1 LIVFVK
7 KEVIAIIL
15 NVRSKRSEVI
25 SFLEDLKNLLNTEDF
40 NIDSEFILIR
50 KHKKEDEEHSTS
62 YTLADLDYD
71 TWDVIERLKELTVAE
86 YSETKIDKDDL
97 EPPLLFVF
105 GKDIERKL
113 VYIKLKIK
121 GEQKRRVVCVSFHY
135 AKAPMKFPFA

>member
-1 LIVFVK
+1 MTT
-7 KEVIAIIL
+7 IIL
-15 NVRSKRSEVI
+15 NVQSKKSEVI
-25 SFLEDLKNLLNTEDF
+25 SFLEDLKNHLNTEEF
-40 NIDSEFILIR
+40 NIDSDFILIKKR
-50 KHKKEDEEHSTS
+50 KNNDEDHSTP
-62 YTLADLDYD
+62 YTLLDLDYD

-97 EPPLLFVF
+97 DPPLLFVF

-135 AKAPMKFPFA
+135 AKEPMIFPFA